1 MRFSWDY
8 CAKSFS
14 PYMANYRVANLD
26 NLEYTNTNFKK
37 EILLWGWVKFPTG
50 GKAREPYGR
59 SGDIPGP
66 TVKSG

>member
-1 MRFSWDY
+1 
-8 CAKSFS
+8 
-14 PYMANYRVANLD
+14 MANYRVANLD